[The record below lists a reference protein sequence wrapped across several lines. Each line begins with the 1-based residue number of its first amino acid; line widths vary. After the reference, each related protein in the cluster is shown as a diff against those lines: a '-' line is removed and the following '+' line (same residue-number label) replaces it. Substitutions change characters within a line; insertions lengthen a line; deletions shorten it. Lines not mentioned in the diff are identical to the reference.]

1 MPCMFYMIGLD
12 FVIFRKNYKFLLF
25 VIFCFI
31 INLIFCPHPAHSEI
45 KTSINGSGLKIP
57 RIVSLKNSL
66 TFMRTGPGKEY
77 PIKFEINQKAYPV
90 KIVAE
95 FNNFQ
100 YWIKDSF
107 KFERCNI
114 DVEGRLIFEKRTT
127 GSGKVKIERNDNV
140 SSSTS
145 TLLPGAIL

>member
-1 MPCMFYMIGLD
+1 MIGLD

-95 FNNFQ
+95 FNNWRKINTKNNLSG
-100 YWIKDSF
+100 WIHTQLLSSF
-107 KFERCNI
+107 ST
-114 DVEGRLIFEKRTT
+114 GLLIRNTILKRRP
-127 GSGKVKIERNDNV
+127 SV
-140 SSSTS
+140 SSKNIAK
-145 TLLPGAIL
+145 LLPELLINVKKCE